1 VSTGIAVVLLLVGG
15 AIAIVAWQLG
25 RTTERQALRE
35 GAASPL
41 APTAA
46 AVSDEVPA
54 APAEAPQPPPPAESE
69 ALYEIPVAS
78 TEERAPAPPEPPPA
92 AAWPPAED
100 RPADTPSRCLML
112 QAHPS
117 NVSAFG
123 SSGEVVQLVVRA
135 QNGCGTNFGSA
146 SFRAV
151 AIGPDGSE
159 VASAVGRFPEG
170 VRAGGSAETL
180 IALRTKPALSLTYR
194 AEVQ

>member
-1 VSTGIAVVLLLVGG
+1 MSTGKAVVLLLVGG

-35 GAASPL
+35 AASPP
-41 APTAA
+41 APTASVVDA
-46 AVSDEVPA
+46 ASPIASEPP
-54 APAEAPQPPPPAESE
+54 APAEAEAIYEVPVPVSGEIPPA
-69 ALYEIPVAS
+69 V
-78 TEERAPAPPEPPPA
+78 PEPPPA
-92 AAWPPAED
+92 APWPPAED
-100 RPADTPSRCLML
+100 RPADTPARCLML

-123 SSGEVVQLVVRA
+123 PSGEVVQLVVRA

-151 AIGPDGSE
+151 AIGPDGAE
-159 VASAVGRFPEG
+159 VASAVGRFPGG

-180 IALRTKPALSLTYR
+180 IALRTKPAMSLTYR
-194 AEVQ
+194 AEIQ